1 MTMNSQS
8 IEALKKRYTGR
19 RVKLD
24 TRWPEL
30 PQFRD
35 VPGQIMAINYS
46 GHALVQFEGADS
58 GWHDIDLGYLQPLD
72 RRDAE
77 TVPPPI

>member
-1 MTMNSQS
+1 M
-8 IEALKKRYTGR
+8 KKRYTGR

-24 TRWPEL
+24 ARWPQL

-58 GWHDIDLGYLQPLD
+58 GWHESSSANLQPLD
-72 RRDAE
+72 RRDAGNRAAADL
-77 TVPPPI
+77 TPFPTSCD